1 MELKLVEKLES
12 VLVAV
17 GFVELTEPRNK
28 DKKNISKMLELN
40 RAIEKQGF
48 VPGNKKYMS
57 NDM

>member
-1 MELKLVEKLES
+1 MELKLVEKLVSE
-12 VLVAV
+12 LVAV
-17 GFVELTEPRNK
+17 GFVELTEPGNK